1 MNQWPRQKLCEL
13 IATYGE
19 TICEDAQ
26 RCADLLQQTC
36 RKYRRELFLLLLALN
51 ERVPTELLSASRE
64 TPPEELLMKL
74 ATRLRDRRSVP
85 EEAAQWAVESWAL
98 ALQVISR
105 EKVHHASGKRYG
117 IFGGKKSLPFHP
129 VTMGGSLLII
139 IILVLGIAYAL
150 FFSNSSAQLEA
161 SKQVLQTSSVSSIS
175 PAPSPA
181 NLYETARTNYTR
193 GNYFLALSGFQA
205 YLQQEPLAKHAR
217 EVHYWL
223 GEIYYHLGDYRQ
235 AIREF
240 DKVLTEPKGLYVSQ
254 ALLKKALAHLEL
266 HETGQAKKILHRLET
281 SLADI
286 SENTLSRL
294 PSLPTSPEQGTQLQS
309 RVGEEPP
316 AEGLVSLSP
325 ETGIQP
331 IQKKEQ
337 SVLQDQ
343 GSYTD
348 TEPDLA
354 LQDQIQRIQAEEST
368 PASAGDQRDLQRVKW
383 DSLPS
388 PFLTTASKHTAS
400 VQGQAAPSAKTNTF
414 AQETLTRIQKAL
426 QANKLFDV
434 QVSIDAE
441 NNLTLTGRV
450 KNTQEEATALAVAR
464 AQPGINKV
472 INHLTNRTKV
482 TIENILRGSFE

>member
-1 MNQWPRQKLCEL
+1 MNPLPRQKLCEL
-13 IATYGE
+13 IATYGK

-26 RCADLLQQTC
+26 QCADLLQQTC
-36 RKYRRELFLLLLALN
+36 RPYRRELFLLLLALN
-51 ERVPTELLSASRE
+51 EHVPTELLSASQE

-85 EEAAQWAVESWAL
+85 AEAAQWAVESWAL

-105 EKVHHASGKRYG
+105 EEVYHASGKRYS
-117 IFGGKKSLPFHP
+117 IFRGKKSLQFHP

-139 IILVLGIAYAL
+139 IVLVLGITYAL

-175 PAPSPA
+175 PASPPA

-205 YLQQEPLAKHAR
+205 YLQQEPSAKHVR

-223 GEIYYHLGDYRQ
+223 GEIYYHLRDYRQ

-240 DKVLTEPKGLYVSQ
+240 DKVLTEPRGLYVSH
-254 ALLKKALAHLEL
+254 ALLKQALAHLEL

-294 PSLPTSPEQGTQLQS
+294 PSLPTSPEQDTQLQS
-309 RVGEEPP
+309 RVGEKQTS
-316 AEGLVSLSP
+316 EGFVSLSP

-343 GSYTD
+343 GSYT
-348 TEPDLA
+348 EPDLA
-354 LQDQIQRIQAEEST
+354 LQGQIERIQAKEST
-368 PASAGDQRDLQRVKW
+368 PASAGDQRDLQRAKW
-383 DSLPS
+383 DSLTS
-388 PFLTTASKHTAS
+388 PFLTTVSKNTAS
-400 VQGQAAPSAKTNTF
+400 VQGQAAPSAKTNTY